1 MVLKYPSKQY
11 QLGICTITG
20 TPYTVGRKVYLV
32 SEVANKRRHMA
43 RKRTIATLPQE
54 ELRRLFYLEQKR
66 SLSRKESLELFKL
79 QELYQKAVEE
89 GNTTE
94 TGDDGGV

>member
-1 MVLKYPSKQY
+1 
-11 QLGICTITG
+11 
-20 TPYTVGRKVYLV
+20 
-32 SEVANKRRHMA
+32 MA
-43 RKRTIATLPQE
+43 RKLTIAILPQG

-66 SLSRKESLELFKL
+66 SLSRRESLELFKL

-89 GNTTE
+89 GNTTG

>member
-1 MVLKYPSKQY
+1 
-11 QLGICTITG
+11 
-20 TPYTVGRKVYLV
+20 
-32 SEVANKRRHMA
+32 MA
-43 RKRTIATLPQE
+43 RKLTIAILPQV

-66 SLSRKESLELFKL
+66 SLSRRESLELFKL

-89 GNTTE
+89 GNTTG

>member
-1 MVLKYPSKQY
+1 
-11 QLGICTITG
+11 
-20 TPYTVGRKVYLV
+20 
-32 SEVANKRRHMA
+32 MA

-79 QELYQKAVEE
+79 EELYQKAVEE
-89 GNTTE
+89 GNTTG
-94 TGDDGGV
+94 TGDNGDI

>member
-1 MVLKYPSKQY
+1 
-11 QLGICTITG
+11 
-20 TPYTVGRKVYLV
+20 
-32 SEVANKRRHMA
+32 MA
-43 RKRTIATLPQE
+43 RKKTITILPQE
-54 ELRRLFYLEQKR
+54 ELRRLFYLEYKR
-66 SLSRKESLELFKL
+66 SLSGKESLELFKL

>member
-1 MVLKYPSKQY
+1 
-11 QLGICTITG
+11 
-20 TPYTVGRKVYLV
+20 
-32 SEVANKRRHMA
+32 MA
-43 RKRTIATLPQE
+43 RKKTIAILPQE

-79 QELYQKAVEE
+79 QELYQKSVEE
-89 GNTTE
+89 GNTTG